1 MIRRVLIANRGEIAR
16 RVMRTCREMSITT
29 VAIYSDADADALHV
43 QDADTAERVGPA
55 AASESYLRIPA
66 VIDAARRSGADAVH
80 PGYGFLS
87 ENADFAQACADAG
100 LAFIG
105 PPADVIRRMGSKTAS
120 RETVSAAG
128 VPVVPGATPASQ
140 SAADIS
146 RAVRDTGL
154 PVLLKAAAG
163 GGGKGMRIVRR
174 ADEIDDAVA
183 AATSEG
189 VRAFG
194 DGTLYV
200 ERLVERPRHIEVQIF
215 GDTHG
220 RVVHLF
226 ERDCSLQRR
235 HQKVIEE
242 APAPHLA
249 PGVRA
254 RLLDAAVQAARAVNY
269 VNAGTVEFLI
279 EGDGEDAR
287 FYFLEMN
294 TRLQVEHPVTE
305 AITGF
310 DLVRAQILVAS
321 GERLPF
327 SQPDIR
333 VNGHAIEAR
342 VYAEDARRLL
352 PQAGRIL
359 AYREPAGPG
368 VRVDAGV
375 AAGQHVTVHYDPL
388 LAKVIAHAPSR
399 REAIDRIAAALT
411 GYDILGVRHNIAF
424 LLALL
429 ERNEVRDGRSY
440 TRFIEDHLDALA
452 APPNAAVIHSAVA
465 VGAFAA
471 AAAAGADGSGPGSDD
486 DASAQWD
493 PWDRLGPVTW

>member
-16 RVMRTCREMSITT
+16 RVIRTCREMSIAT

-43 QDADTAERVGPA
+43 HEADAAERVGPA

-66 VIDAARRSGADAVH
+66 VIDAARRARADAVH

-87 ENADFAQACADAG
+87 ENAEFAQACADAG

-105 PPADVIRRMGSKTAS
+105 PPAAVIRRMGSKTAS

-174 ADEIDDAVA
+174 EDEIEDAVA
-183 AATSEG
+183 AAASEG

-194 DGTLYV
+194 DGALYV

-215 GDTHG
+215 GDTLG
-220 RVVHLF
+220 QVVHLF

-242 APAPHLA
+242 APAPRLA

-254 RLLDAAVQAARAVNY
+254 RLLEAAVRAARAVSY
-269 VNAGTVEFLI
+269 SVYRPDLYDAALAAVGLARDVEVVL
-279 EGDGEDAR
+279 DR
-287 FYFLEMN
+287 
-294 TRLQVEHPVTE
+294 RV
-305 AITGF
+305 
-310 DLVRAQILVAS
+310 
-321 GERLPF
+321 GERRGPGR
-327 SQPDIR
+327 QTQD
-333 VNGHAIEAR
+333 
-342 VYAEDARRLL
+342 DADLNDRRRLL
-352 PQAGRIL
+352 IEEQLRVDGWALVSGEARTSAAGR
-359 AYREPAGPG
+359 
-368 VRVDAGV
+368 
-375 AAGQHVTVHYDPL
+375 
-388 LAKVIAHAPSR
+388 
-399 REAIDRIAAALT
+399 
-411 GYDILGVRHNIAF
+411 
-424 LLALL
+424 
-429 ERNEVRDGRSY
+429 
-440 TRFIEDHLDALA
+440 
-452 APPNAAVIHSAVA
+452 
-465 VGAFAA
+465 
-471 AAAAGADGSGPGSDD
+471 
-486 DASAQWD
+486 
-493 PWDRLGPVTW
+493 